1 MSKFEPYKME
11 RAPYPNEFDDG
22 DPRVQPED
30 LEPFKEQLLRRPPLL
45 NGIELPTVRASR
57 EAKHIFHEF
66 GAVMG
71 VGPSADDC
79 EWGHPDQQNW
89 EFLNATHEYGTAT
102 VGTVGS
108 MLLFGRHKK
117 DLLIHCVNGSSCS
130 FSIAWGIAIL
140 RGADPKESLQA
151 LVAAQPLDAY
161 GHEQRVVFPS
171 YRVMQGLLRIFK
183 LGVIPEREEILP
195 IMKDH
200 LLSDPRTDWFDWW

>member
-1 MSKFEPYKME
+1 MSKFEPEKIE

-22 DPRVQPED
+22 DPRVRPED
-30 LEPFKEQLLRRPPLL
+30 FEPFREQLLRRPPLL

-57 EAKHIFHEF
+57 EAKLIFHEF

-71 VGPSADDC
+71 VGHAADDC
-79 EWGHPDQQNW
+79 DWGHPDQRNW
-89 EFLNATHEYGTAT
+89 EFLDATHEYGTAT
-102 VGTVGS
+102 LTTVAS
-108 MLLFGRHKK
+108 MLLFGRRKK
-117 DLLIHCVNGSSCS
+117 DLLIHCVDGSSCS

-171 YRVMQGLLRIFK
+171 YRIVLGLCRLWK
-183 LGVIPEREEILP
+183 REELLP
-195 IMKDH
+195 IMKEH